1 MQLLEEG
8 GRMREYPWN
17 EGPRSARCR
26 VQRAG
31 TTYSLYVGDLPD
43 MRGAVWFLRTGRRVV
58 ASGIAGDMGE
68 ALANVEQALE
78 NWVKRIWLVY
88 S

>member
-1 MQLLEEG
+1 MK
-8 GRMREYPWN
+8 EYPWN
-17 EGPRSARCR
+17 EGHGSARCR

-43 MRGAVWFLRTGRRVV
+43 IRAAVWFLRKDRRIV
-58 ASGIAGDMGE
+58 ASGIAADMSE
-68 ALANVEQALE
+68 ALAAVEQALE
-78 NWVKRIWLVY
+78 NWVQRIWLVY